1 MDGID
6 HWNFLSGHYDDRHH
20 GEVDDDADGDDSLL
34 LTLFSYN
41 DDSHH
46 GEVDIDADGDDSLL
60 LTLSI
65 VQYWSLG
72 LVPGK

>member
-1 MDGID
+1 MDVID
-6 HWNFLSGHYDDRHH
+6 HGNFPSGHNDDDSDH
-20 GEVDDDADGDDSLL
+20 GEVDDDP
-34 LTLFSYN
+34 
-41 DDSHH
+41 
-46 GEVDIDADGDDSLL
+46 DGDDSLL

>member
-34 LTLFSYN
+34 LTL
-41 DDSHH
+41 
-46 GEVDIDADGDDSLL
+46 
-60 LTLSI
+60 SI
-65 VQYWSLG
+65 VQYWNLG